1 MCVSSCTHAAL
12 HMRTQILVGC
22 SELCGKLCGRRG
34 KKERS
39 KKEKSK
45 EERSKE
51 EPSSTPTSADRE
63 EEGGT
68 KEERD
73 GEGEETGRR
82 PPEEL
87 LPVSWVCW
95 HMQTGHRI
103 NCFVRMVQMY

>member
-1 MCVSSCTHAAL
+1 MCACLLVLMLAL

-39 KKEKSK
+39 KKEKSKEERSK

-87 LPVSWVCW
+87 LPVS
-95 HMQTGHRI
+95 
-103 NCFVRMVQMY
+103 